1 MHIEIVSSSR
11 KVLDCESS
19 GISLPTTS
27 GYVEILENH
36 APFVSEIATGVL
48 KLASGPH
55 ADTAYFISGGYLEI
69 KDNKLTILADV
80 IEEKS
85 EIDRKRA
92 EQANIRAQER
102 LDSFKEDVDI
112 VRARASIDRAAGR
125 LSTLSR

>member
-11 KVLDCESS
+11 KVLACEAS
-19 GISLPTTS
+19 GISLPTST

-36 APFVSEIATGVL
+36 APFVSELSVGVL
-48 KLASGPH
+48 RMLSGPH
-55 ADTAYFISGGYLEI
+55 ANTAYFISGGYLEI

-92 EQANIRAQER
+92 EQASIRAQER
-102 LDSFKEDVDI
+102 LDSHKEDVDI
-112 VRARASIDRAAGR
+112 ARARASIERAAGR
-125 LSTLSR
+125 LTVVGR